1 MRYMNVNSTAQ
12 IQQFL
17 FAPGFLA
24 SLSSSLVPA
33 KKGREGLPREKIFQ
47 VENTTGYIEPGK
59 KRPLKNRP
67 IKIQGLGIPPIS
79 YTEKGLPQCNAATIT
94 ELAGKCEDEDPANWV
109 FGKAYE
115 ALGGENRGKTACLAL
130 TALSVIDD
138 ESEW

>member
-115 ALGGENRGKTACLAL
+115 ALGGGDRGKTACLAL
-130 TALSVIDD
+130 TALSGIDD